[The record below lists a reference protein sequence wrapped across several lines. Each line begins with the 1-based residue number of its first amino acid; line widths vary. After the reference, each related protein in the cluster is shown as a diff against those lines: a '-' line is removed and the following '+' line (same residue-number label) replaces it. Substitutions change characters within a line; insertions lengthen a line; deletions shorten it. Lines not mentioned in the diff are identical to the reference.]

1 MVTSGLSQ
9 TIYPKKI
16 LIGSDTVVAFTKP
29 QLITINRSLND
40 YIHLEK
46 LYRNL
51 QMELSVSDSLCN
63 LWRLTSTSQESIIK
77 LEQSKVATVQKY
89 NEQLQLSL
97 KNEKKKSRKAKIGVG
112 IGSIIVGIIVGVC
125 CK

>member
-1 MVTSGLSQ
+1 
-9 TIYPKKI
+9 
-16 LIGSDTVVAFTKP
+16 
-29 QLITINRSLND
+29 
-40 YIHLEK
+40 
-46 LYRNL
+46 
-51 QMELSVSDSLCN
+51 MELSVSDSLCN